1 MLQSN
6 NGSIE
11 AIWSKCLCDRKRG
24 RAVQPLSSSIGTG
37 IIDLVMSDG
46 PAGSTAH
53 PSIRE
58 RLLLLIGQILG
69 KPEAAASLPTET
81 RLSEL
86 GMSSIKMVNLMLAV
100 ETEFD
105 LTIPQ
110 GDITPDNFRSVA
122 TVEALVA
129 RLLAVKS

>member
-1 MLQSN
+1 MTDAPPAS
-6 NGSIE
+6 GTHP
-11 AIWSKCLCDRKRG
+11 
-24 RAVQPLSSSIGTG
+24 PL
-37 IIDLVMSDG
+37 
-46 PAGSTAH
+46 
-53 PSIRE
+53 RE
-58 RLLLLIGQILG
+58 RLLGLVARILG
-69 KPEAAASLPTET
+69 KPEAGRSLSAEA

-122 TVEALVA
+122 SVEALVA
-129 RLLAVKS
+129 RLLALRS

>member
-1 MLQSN
+1 
-6 NGSIE
+6 
-11 AIWSKCLCDRKRG
+11 
-24 RAVQPLSSSIGTG
+24 
-37 IIDLVMSDG
+37 MSDG

-53 PSIRE
+53 LSIRD
-58 RLLLLIGQILG
+58 RLLRLVVQILA
-69 KPEAAASLPTET
+69 KPADAASSLPTEA

-110 GDITPDNFRSVA
+110 GEITPDNFRSVA
-122 TVEALVA
+122 SIEALLA
-129 RLLAVKS
+129 RLLALKS

>member
-1 MLQSN
+1 MSAEPLPDTAQP
-6 NGSIE
+6 
-11 AIWSKCLCDRKRG
+11 AIRD
-24 RAVQPLSSSIGTG
+24 
-37 IIDLVMSDG
+37 
-46 PAGSTAH
+46 
-53 PSIRE
+53 
-58 RLLLLIGQILG
+58 RLLQLVGQILG
-69 KPEAAASLPTET
+69 KADAASSLPPEA

-110 GDITPDNFRSVA
+110 ADITPDNFRSVA
-122 TVEALVA
+122 TVEALLA

>member
-1 MLQSN
+1 
-6 NGSIE
+6 
-11 AIWSKCLCDRKRG
+11 
-24 RAVQPLSSSIGTG
+24 
-37 IIDLVMSDG
+37 MSDG
-46 PAGSTAH
+46 LTASTTH
-53 PSIRE
+53 PSIRD
-58 RLLLLIGQILG
+58 RLLQLVGRILG
-69 KPEAAASLPTET
+69 KSEAAASLPPEA

-100 ETEFD
+100 EVEFD

-122 TVEALVA
+122 TVEALLA

>member
-1 MLQSN
+1 MKGGSPLLRSNKAATGQSM
-6 NGSIE
+6 NGGNGIMASTMSE
-11 AIWSKCLCDRKRG
+11 G
-24 RAVQPLSSSIGTG
+24 PLPT
-37 IIDLVMSDG
+37 
-46 PAGSTAH
+46 TAH
-53 PSIRE
+53 PGIRD
-58 RLLLLIGQILG
+58 RLLKLVGQVLG
-69 KPEAAASLPTET
+69 KPEAASSLPTEA

-122 TVEALVA
+122 SVEALVA
-129 RLLAVKS
+129 RLLALKS